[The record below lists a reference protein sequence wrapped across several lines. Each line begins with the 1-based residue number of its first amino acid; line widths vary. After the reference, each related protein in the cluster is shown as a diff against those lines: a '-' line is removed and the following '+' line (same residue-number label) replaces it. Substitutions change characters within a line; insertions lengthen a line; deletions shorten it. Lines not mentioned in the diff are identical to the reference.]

1 MAEPAGGRRCSAC
14 GRLLHADDEW
24 IALDGGE
31 TWCAECWGQ
40 RFAAPPEAPK
50 PAEGAAAGQPA
61 APATETGPTTSPAE
75 LRPCSN
81 CGHMCAPEM
90 QTCPACGGEPW
101 GGSDGIAVTLEEM
114 AQSGQPSHAATG
126 VGPEVTQASV
136 SAPFVSV
143 TQGQPVARS
152 GPGTPVVHQIN
163 IGGGPGVPLD
173 TRKISG
179 LAVASFV
186 LSLVGLLLIP
196 LLLPQVLGLV
206 FGAIAVKE
214 IGKQAGLSGRGL
226 AIAGFVISIIALLL
240 WFVWLVE
247 TVRHPW
253 PWNF

>member
-1 MAEPAGGRRCSAC
+1 
-14 GRLLHADDEW
+14 
-24 IALDGGE
+24 
-31 TWCAECWGQ
+31 
-40 RFAAPPEAPK
+40 
-50 PAEGAAAGQPA
+50 
-61 APATETGPTTSPAE
+61 
-75 LRPCSN
+75 
-81 CGHMCAPEM
+81 MCAPEM

-114 AQSGQPSHAATG
+114 AQSGQPSHAATA